1 MLDLTKPV
9 PREDKVVEPK
19 RLTVNNEEPEE
30 EAMVKGLALA
40 AAWTVRVEVLVVVP
54 TAKRL
59 ETVAEP
65 VMAKVEPPLFQRKLA
80 EEAVLDA
87 PVA

>member
-1 MLDLTKPV
+1 M